1 MTLSGISEWLHYC
14 AKAKGLKSS
23 DLWIQALCSSRARFL
38 RASFS
43 SHRICWSH
51 GTCDEACRR
60 IWCCQ
65 GWAFLM
71 NNLMHDTKESICS
84 SICAYFGQSVSVEM
98 ILVCQANVSVYLVLC
113 STLLEQW
120 LSSYSCEFNFPATL
134 MQNEQIRADCTR
146 LLKQLKCKG
155 VSESIFFIHSW
166 ANME

>member
-1 MTLSGISEWLHYC
+1 MNLSNYSCQWLCGFVFQLQPDKVKREMTLSGISKWLHYC

-60 IWCCQ
+60 IWCGQ
-65 GWAFLM
+65 GRAFLK
-71 NNLMHDTKESICS
+71 NSFMHGSTALSESVLVHMV
-84 SICAYFGQSVSVEM
+84 GQSVSVEM

-120 LSSYSCEFNFPATL
+120 FCLHIHVNSTFP
-134 MQNEQIRADCTR
+134 Q
-146 LLKQLKCKG
+146 
-155 VSESIFFIHSW
+155 H
-166 ANME
+166 